1 MTSRPVVPF
10 SFPIAS
16 DRRSSAAVILQI
28 RVFLG
33 LAKFGDATR
42 RRRRSNNNGNVDP
55 GTAKNVF

>member
-1 MTSRPVVPF
+1 VPF